1 MPLIRLDS
9 VCLAYGLTPLL
20 DHVDLQI
27 EPGER
32 VCLLGRNGTGKSSL
46 LRLIQGEIVPDD
58 GTIQRDSA
66 VKVAA
71 LDQELPG
78 TADISVFDAVAGGL
92 ADIGRLLADY
102 HHAAMALAGG
112 DDGALASMERL
123 QHDLEAR
130 DGWRLHQ
137 RVETVLTR
145 LELPADT
152 RLGELSGGWRRR
164 VMLGRALVAGP
175 DLLLL
180 DEPTNHLDIEAI
192 QWLEEELL
200 NYAGG
205 LLFVTHDRAFLRRL
219 ATRIIE
225 LDRGNL
231 GSWPGDYDRFLEK
244 KAEAL
249 AAEARQ
255 QAEFD
260 KKLAAEEVWI
270 RKGIQARRTRNEG
283 RVRAL
288 HSLRQERHARRE
300 QTGKASFEI
309 GGASASGKLVCET
322 ENLGY
327 RLDDGRWLV
336 RDLDLRIMRGDRI
349 GLIGPNGSGKTTL
362 IRLLLK
368 QLQSSTGTV
377 RHGTR
382 LEIAYFDQLRAAL
395 DPEATVLE
403 SVGEGRETV
412 GEGDNRRHVLSYLQE
427 FLFSPARARTPV
439 KALSGGERNRLL
451 LARLFVQP
459 CNLLVLDEPT
469 NDLDLETL
477 ELLEERLLDFQG
489 TLLLVSH
496 DREFLDRVVT
506 SVMVVE
512 EGGRWQEYV
521 GGYSDWERQRPK
533 SISAPAREPAAKPAA
548 LAPKSSSESRQRGGR
563 LSNWEQRE
571 LAELPKRIEVLEA
584 EQAKLAATTQAPD
597 FYRCGQ
603 EEMSRV
609 LARIQAL
616 DAELEAVYGRWEE
629 LESREG

>member
-1 MPLIRLDS
+1 MPLIRLDRVS
-9 VCLAYGLTPLL
+9 LAYGLTPLL
-20 DHVDLQI
+20 DQVDLQI
-27 EPGER
+27 DAGER
-32 VCLLGRNGTGKSSL
+32 VCLLGRNGTGKSTL
-46 LRLIQGEIVPDD
+46 LRLIQGRIAADD
-58 GTIQRDSA
+58 GTVRQDPA
-66 VKVAA
+66 VKVAT
-71 LDQELPG
+71 LDQELPSSNE
-78 TADISVFDAVAGGL
+78 ISVFDAVAGGL
-92 ADIGRLLADY
+92 AEIGELLTAY
-102 HHAAMALAGG
+102 HRAASALAGG
-112 DDGALASMERL
+112 EENLRAMERL
-123 QHDLEAR
+123 QHELEAR

-152 RLGELSGGWRRR
+152 PLSALSGGWRRR
-164 VMLGRALVAGP
+164 VMLGRALVAAP

-200 NYAGG
+200 NFAGG

-231 GSWPGDYDRFLEK
+231 RSWPGGYDRFLARR
-244 KAEAL
+244 AEFL
-249 AAEARQ
+249 AAETRQ

-270 RKGIQARRTRNEG
+270 RQGIQARRTRNEG

-288 HSLRQERHARRE
+288 QGLRQERRERRE
-300 QTGKASFEI
+300 QMGKASFEI
-309 GGASASGKLVCET
+309 GSAGTSGKLVCET
-322 ENLGY
+322 EKLGY
-327 RLDDGRWLV
+327 RLENGRWLV
-336 RDLDLRIMRGDRI
+336 QDLSLRILRGDRI

-362 IRLLLK
+362 IRLLLQ
-368 QLQSSTGTV
+368 QLPPTAGSV

-395 DPEATVLE
+395 DPEATVLD
-403 SVGEGRETV
+403 SVGEGRETI
-412 GEGDNRRHVLSYLQE
+412 GEGDRRRHVLSYLQD

-451 LARLFVQP
+451 LARLLVQP
-459 CNLLVLDEPT
+459 CNLLILDEPT

-477 ELLEERLLDFQG
+477 ELLEERLLDFDG

-512 EGGRWQEYV
+512 DDQGHWQEYV
-521 GGYSDWERQRPK
+521 GGYSDWERQRP
-533 SISAPAREPAAKPAA
+533 APEIRREPTAKSTTP
-548 LAPKSSSESRQRGGR
+548 PPPPTPRQRSGR
-563 LSNWEQRE
+563 LSNWEQQE
-571 LAELPKRIEVLEA
+571 LAALPQRIESLET
-584 EQAKLAATTQAPD
+584 EQSDLAAETQDPA
-597 FYRCGQ
+597 FYRRGQ
-603 EEMSRV
+603 EEMNRV
-609 LARIQAL
+609 LARLQAL
-616 DAELEAVYGRWEE
+616 EAELEQVYQRWED
-629 LESREG
+629 LESRDG